1 MKTAILTSSRADYGI
16 YVPLL
21 KKLQADPFF
30 EPTLVTFGTHLS
42 KFHGYTLQEIL
53 RDGFAPVHTLSTLLV
68 SDDQQGIAGSYALTA
83 MKFADYWAANPCDVV
98 LCLGDRFEMS
108 AAVQAGIPYGITFA
122 HIHGGE
128 TTLGAIDNIY
138 RHQITL
144 AASLHF
150 TSCEAYAEKVVRLT
164 GSNQNVYV
172 TGALSLDEL
181 EQFVPVDT
189 GTFYSRFGIAAA
201 PFALV
206 TFHPETVE
214 PQRNPA
220 LAAEMRA
227 ALQELSAELQL
238 VVTMPNADTMGT
250 VYRRELEALKAESDG
265 RVILVENFGK
275 DHYFSAMHHA
285 ELLIG
290 NSSSGI
296 LEAASFGKR
305 VVNVGNR
312 QEGRAKSENVIDA
325 PFTREGILHATRQA
339 IAAGAYRGGNIY
351 YRKGAA
357 DAIIQALKHY
367 EKL

>member
-1 MKTAILTSSRADYGI
+1 MTTAILTSSRADYGI

-21 KKLQADPFF
+21 KKLQADAFF
-30 EPTLVTFGTHLS
+30 QPTLVAFGTHLS
-42 KFHGYTLQEIL
+42 KYHGYTLQEIQ
-53 RDGFAPVHTLSTLLV
+53 RDGYAPVHTLNSLLV

-83 MKFADYWAANPCDVV
+83 LKFADYWAANSYDAV

-108 AAVQAGIPYGITFA
+108 AAVQAGIPFGITFA

-144 AASLHF
+144 ASSLHF
-150 TSCEAYAEKVVRLT
+150 TSCEAYAEKVISLT
-164 GSNQNVYV
+164 GNPQAVYV
-172 TGALSLDEL
+172 TGALSLDEI
-181 EQFVPVDT
+181 EQFVPVDA
-189 GTFYSRFGIAAA
+189 GLLYSRFGIAPA

-206 TFHPETVE
+206 TFHPETVD
-214 PQRNPA
+214 PQRNPL

-227 ALQELSAELQL
+227 ALRELSTDLQL

-250 VYRRELEALKAESDG
+250 VFRRELEALEAETAG

-275 DHYFSAMHHA
+275 ENYFSAMHYA
-285 ELLIG
+285 QLLIG

-305 VVNVGNR
+305 VLNVGDR
-312 QEGRAKSENVIDA
+312 QQGRAKGDNVQDV
-325 PFTREGILHATRQA
+325 PFAREAILRATREAL
-339 IAAGAYRGGNIY
+339 AAGAYSGANIY

-357 DAIIQALKHY
+357 DAILRALKEY